1 MTKVS
6 IYDTTLRDGTQAED
20 LHLSTEDKIR
30 IACKLDE
37 LGIAYI
43 EGGWPVSNPTDLRF
57 FKEIQNYELKHARVA
72 CFGSTH
78 NPKQTP
84 DKDPNLKS
92 VIQSCAP
99 VATIFGK
106 TWDIHVA
113 EALRTTLERNLEII
127 ADSLAFLRPHVQEL
141 FFDAEHF
148 FDGFKTLPDYA
159 LQCLRKAWEAGA
171 DMLVLCDTNG
181 GCLPHE
187 VGEIFA
193 AVREALPGANL
204 GIHTHN
210 DSETAVAS
218 SLAAVR
224 SGAVQVQGTINGYG
238 ERCGNANLCS
248 LIPNLELKMGV
259 ACLPQGH
266 LSLLTSTARFV
277 SEIANLKPFLRQPF
291 VGNSAFAHKGG
302 IHVSAVTRNPRTYE
316 HIEPELVGNKQ
327 RILLSDLS
335 GRSNILFKAKQFGFH
350 LEKDDPFVLEL
361 LAEIKR
367 RESMGYEY
375 AAAEASFEL
384 LLNQTLGRMR
394 RYFSLVSF
402 RVIDAR
408 HEDQL
413 QPWAEATVMLKVGG
427 VVEHTASIGHG
438 PVNALDNSLR
448 KALERFYPNLKE
460 MRLLDFKVRV
470 LSALQNGKTG
480 TASNVRVL
488 IESGDALSRWVTV
501 GVSHNIIEASWQA
514 LEDSM
519 NFKLF
524 KDDQRKL
531 EKITAGR

>member
-1 MTKVS
+1 MSFVS

-20 LHLSTEDKIR
+20 LHLTTEDKIR

-37 LGIAYI
+37 LGLAYI
-43 EGGWPVSNPTDLRF
+43 EGGWPFSNPTDQRF
-57 FKEIQNYELKHARVA
+57 FKEIQNYSLKHAKIV

-78 NPKQTP
+78 DPKQTP

-92 VIQSCAP
+92 VLEAKTS
-99 VATIFGK
+99 VATLFGK
-106 TWDIHVA
+106 TWDLHVA
-113 EALRTTLERNLEII
+113 TLRTTLEHNLEII
-127 ADSLAFLRPHVQEL
+127 AGSLAYLRPHISEL

-148 FDGFKTLPDYA
+148 FDGFKAGPDYA

-171 DMLVLCDTNG
+171 DLLVLCDTNG
-181 GCLPHE
+181 GSLPHE
-187 VGEIFA
+187 VAEIVTT
-193 AVREALPGANL
+193 VREALPEAKL
-204 GIHTHN
+204 GIHAHN
-210 DSETAVAS
+210 DSETAVAN

-224 SGAVQVQGTINGYG
+224 CGAIQVQGTINGYG

-248 LIPNLELKMGV
+248 VIPNLELKMGRS
-259 ACLPQGH
+259 CLPEGH
-266 LSLLTSTARFV
+266 LSLLTATAHYV
-277 SEIANLKPFLRQPF
+277 SEVANLKPFLRQPF

-316 HIEPELVGNKQ
+316 HINPELVGNKQ
-327 RILLSDLS
+327 RILLSELS

-361 LAEIKR
+361 LAEIKK

-384 LLNQTLGRMR
+384 LLNHLLGRMR
-394 RYFSLVSF
+394 RYFSLISF
-402 RVIDAR
+402 RIINAR
-408 HEDQL
+408 YENQA

-427 VVEHTASIGHG
+427 VVEHTAAEGHG
-438 PVNALDNSLR
+438 PVNALDNALR
-448 KALERFYPNLKE
+448 KALECFYPNLKE
-460 MRLLDFKVRV
+460 MRLMDFKVRV
-470 LSALQNGKTG
+470 LSAIQNGKTG

-501 GVSHNIIEASWQA
+501 GVSHNIIDASWQA

-519 NFKLF
+519 NYKLF
-524 KDDQRKL
+524 KDDQKKL
-531 EKITAGR
+531 EKIVTKK

>member
-1 MTKVS
+1 MSIVS

-30 IACKLDE
+30 IAQKLDD

-43 EGGWPVSNPTDLRF
+43 EGGWPVSNPTDQQF
-57 FKEIQNYELKHARVA
+57 FKEIKNYDFKHAKVA

-92 VIQSCAP
+92 VLQSGAS
-99 VATIFGK
+99 VVTLFGK
-106 TWDIHVA
+106 TWDIHVQ
-113 EALRTTLERNLEII
+113 EALRTSLEHNLEII
-127 ADSLAFLRPHVQEL
+127 YASMRYLRPHVQEL

-148 FDGFKTLPDYA
+148 FDGFKAQADYA
-159 LQCLRKAWEAGA
+159 LHCLRKAWEAGA
-171 DMLVLCDTNG
+171 DVLVLCDTNG
-181 GCLPHE
+181 GTLPHE
-187 VGEIFA
+187 VAEILTS
-193 AVREALPGANL
+193 VREALPKACL

-218 SLAAVR
+218 SLEAVR
-224 SGAVQVQGTINGYG
+224 CGAMQVQGTINGYG

-248 LIPNLELKMGV
+248 VIPNLELKMDRV
-259 ACLPQGH
+259 CLPDGH
-266 LSLLTSTARFV
+266 LSLLTSTAHYV

-291 VGNSAFAHKGG
+291 VGQAAFAHKGG
-302 IHVSAVTRNPRTYE
+302 IHVSAVARNPRTYE

-327 RILLSDLS
+327 RILLSDLA
-335 GRSNILFKAKQFGFH
+335 GRSNILFKARQFGFH
-350 LEKDDPFVLEL
+350 LEKDDPFVSEL
-361 LAEIKR
+361 LAEIKN
-367 RESMGYEY
+367 RESSGYEY

-394 RYFSLVSF
+394 RYFSLLSF

-408 HEDQL
+408 HEDQA
-413 QPWAEATVMLKVGG
+413 QPWAEATVMIKVGG
-427 VVEHTASIGHG
+427 VVEHTAAAGHG
-438 PVNALDNSLR
+438 PVNALDNALR

-460 MRLLDFKVRV
+460 MRLVDFKVRV
-470 LSALQNGKTG
+470 LSGRSG
-480 TASNVRVL
+480 TAANVRVL
-488 IESGDALSRWVTV
+488 IESGDAQSRWITV

-519 NFKLF
+519 NYKLF
-524 KDDQRKL
+524 KDDQQKL
-531 EKITAGR
+531 ERITGER

>member
-1 MTKVS
+1 MTHIS

-20 LHLSTEDKIR
+20 LHLSTEDKVR
-30 IACKLDE
+30 IAQKLDD

-43 EGGWPVSNPTDLRF
+43 EGGWPVSNPTDQQF
-57 FKEIQNYELKHARVA
+57 FKEIKNYDLKHARVT

-92 VIQSCAP
+92 VIQAKTD
-99 VATIFGK
+99 VITLFGK
-106 TWDIHVA
+106 TWDIHVK
-113 EALRTTLERNLEII
+113 EALRTTLEHNLEII
-127 ADSLAFLRPHVQEL
+127 SGSLAFVRPEVREL

-148 FDGFKTLPDYA
+148 FDGFKAQPDYA
-159 LQCLRKAWEAGA
+159 LLCLRKAWEAGA
-171 DMLVLCDTNG
+171 DVLVLCDTNG

-187 VGEIFA
+187 VGEIVA
-193 AVREALPGANL
+193 QVQKELPGAKL

-218 SLAAVR
+218 SLIAVR
-224 SGAVQVQGTINGYG
+224 NGAVQVQGTMNGYG

-248 LIPNLELKMGV
+248 VIPNLQLKMGCT
-259 ACLPQGH
+259 CLPEGH
-266 LSLLTSTARFV
+266 LELLASTSHFV
-277 SEIANLKPFLRQPF
+277 SEVANLKPFLRQPF

-327 RILLSDLS
+327 RVLLSDLA

-350 LEKDDPFVLEL
+350 LEKDDPFVSEL
-361 LAEIKR
+361 LAEIKT
-367 RESMGYEY
+367 RESKGYEY

-394 RYFSLVSF
+394 RYFSLLSF

-408 HEDQL
+408 HEDQA
-413 QPWAEATVMLKVGG
+413 QPWAEATVMIKVGG
-427 VVEHTASIGHG
+427 VVEHTAAAGHG
-438 PVNALDNSLR
+438 PVNALDHALR

-470 LSALQNGKTG
+470 LSAQNGNSG

-488 IESGDALSRWVTV
+488 IESGDAQSRWITV

-519 NFKLF
+519 NYKLF
-524 KDDQRKL
+524 KDDQHKL
-531 EKITAGR
+531 QRITTDK